1 MSKRI
6 IQSVLSV
13 SVLASMMS
21 MAFAAQNEQEQ
32 AEQTLEKP
40 AEPVKL
46 ETIFVTAEEQVKQSL
61 GVSVITKEDLEKLP
75 VRNDISDY
83 VRRMPGVN
91 LTGNSATG
99 QRGYQQ
105 KQSSRSKFYA
115 DQQLLDMAQVLL
127 VVWLTSLLKK

>member
-21 MAFAAQNEQEQ
+21 LAFAAQSEQEQ

-61 GVSVITKEDLEKLP
+61 GVSVITKEDLENYQFVMIFLTM
-75 VRNDISDY
+75 Y
-83 VRRMPGVN
+83 VVC
-91 LTGNSATG
+91 
-99 QRGYQQ
+99 
-105 KQSSRSKFYA
+105 
-115 DQQLLDMAQVLL
+115 QVS
-127 VVWLTSLLKK
+127 T

>member
-21 MAFAAQNEQEQ
+21 MAFAAQNEREQ

-61 GVSVITKEDLEKLP
+61 GVSVITKEDLENYQFVMIFLTM
-75 VRNDISDY
+75 Y
-83 VRRMPGVN
+83 VVC
-91 LTGNSATG
+91 
-99 QRGYQQ
+99 
-105 KQSSRSKFYA
+105 
-115 DQQLLDMAQVLL
+115 QVS
-127 VVWLTSLLKK
+127 T

>member
-21 MAFAAQNEQEQ
+21 MTYAAQSEQEQ
-32 AEQTLEKP
+32 ALEKP

-75 VRNDISDY
+75 VRNDILTMY
-83 VRRMPGVN
+83 VVCRV
-91 LTGNSATG
+91 SI
-99 QRGYQQ
+99 
-105 KQSSRSKFYA
+105 
-115 DQQLLDMAQVLL
+115 
-127 VVWLTSLLKK
+127 

>member
-21 MAFAAQNEQEQ
+21 MAYAAQNEQEQ
-32 AEQTLEKP
+32 AEKALEKP

-61 GVSVITKEDLEKLP
+61 GVSVITQEDLE
-75 VRNDISDY
+75 N
-83 VRRMPGVN
+83 
-91 LTGNSATG
+91 
-99 QRGYQQ
+99 YQ
-105 KQSSRSKFYA
+105 FVMIFLIMCA
-115 DQQLLDMAQVLL
+115 VCL
-127 VVWLTSLLKK
+127 VSI